1 MTPQPRSATLVGAN
15 RARSEIVMEHADEF
29 ILTALTLILARQIL
43 AEALASG
50 REITSDPVD
59 QATHLIQQQRIPI
72 TGRFGLRHF

>member
-1 MTPQPRSATLVGAN
+1 
-15 RARSEIVMEHADEF
+15 MEHADEL
-29 ILTALTLILARQIL
+29 ILTALTLILAKQIQ

-50 REITSDPVD
+50 RETTFNPVD

>member
-1 MTPQPRSATLVGAN
+1 
-15 RARSEIVMEHADEF
+15 MENADEL
-29 ILTALTLILARQIL
+29 ILTALTLILAKQIQ

-50 REITSDPVD
+50 REITTSDPVD

>member
-1 MTPQPRSATLVGAN
+1 
-15 RARSEIVMEHADEF
+15 MEHADEL
-29 ILTALTLILARQIL
+29 IVTALTLILAKQIQ

-59 QATHLIQQQRIPI
+59 QATDLIQQQRLPI